1 MCQLWPEQFKAFK
14 KAVCAS
20 GQSKSLLVP
29 KKVGAHQLST
39 PVVAQVARSMTS
51 SSALLHQSDVAGI
64 MASVAALSTNVSSLT
79 QIVWDMQ
86 GHVHSTGA
94 GAHVQLVGGTPEP
107 EGDSMSCV
115 GSIAESETSL
125 SSAGCESMVF
135 GDFT

>member
-1 MCQLWPEQFKAFK
+1 MSVAFRARFNSIFKEA
-14 KAVCAS
+14 
-20 GQSKSLLVP
+20 
-29 KKVGAHQLST
+29 ST
-39 PVVAQVARSMTS
+39 PVVAEVACSMMS

-79 QIVWDMQ
+79 QIVRDMQ
-86 GHVHSTGA
+86 RHVHSTGA

-125 SSAGCESMVF
+125 SSEGCESMVF